1 MLITPMVIGTW
12 QQFCCRYGG
21 FKKVQQ
27 PEMLALYQALIHET
41 LADQAI
47 LEELFQYTE
56 ILEYQ
61 CARAEIEIV
70 RLEERLLKK
79 VDDYE

>member
-1 MLITPMVIGTW
+1 MLITPTVLGTW
-12 QQFCCRYGG
+12 QQFCCRYDG
-21 FKKVQQ
+21 FKNVQQ

-47 LEELFQYTE
+47 LEGLFQYTE
-56 ILEYQ
+56 ILENQ
-61 CARAEIEIV
+61 CAWAETEIE

>member
-27 PEMLALYQALIHET
+27 PEMLAFYQALIHET

-47 LEELFQYTE
+47 LEGLFQYTE
-56 ILEYQ
+56 ILLEQQYND
-61 CARAEIEIV
+61 ALEIE

>member
-1 MLITPMVIGTW
+1 MLITPMVLGTW

-21 FKKVQQ
+21 FKNVQQ
-27 PEMLALYQALIHET
+27 PVHET

-47 LEELFQYTE
+47 LEGLFKYTE
-56 ILEYQ
+56 ILEDQ
-61 CARAEIEIV
+61 CSRAEIEIV

>member
-1 MLITPMVIGTW
+1 MLITPMVLGTW
-12 QQFCCRYGG
+12 QQFCCRYSG
-21 FKKVQQ
+21 FKNGQQ

-47 LEELFQYTE
+47 LEGLFQYTE
-56 ILEYQ
+56 ILEDQ
-61 CARAEIEIV
+61 CSRAEIEIV

>member
-1 MLITPMVIGTW
+1 MLITPMVLGTW
-12 QQFCCRYGG
+12 QQFCCRYSG
-21 FKKVQQ
+21 FKNVQQ

-47 LEELFQYTE
+47 LEGLFQYTE
-56 ILEYQ
+56 ILLDQQYND
-61 CARAEIEIV
+61 ALEIE